1 MHKKKSEL
9 LAFEMLTARSRFLT
23 VQGKGKKWVSHGLAL
38 QILENETDDK
48 IRTGY
53 TVTKKIEKLAV
64 KRNRV
69 KRRLRS
75 VAADVL
81 SEHAKPGVDYIL
93 VGRRLTATRSY
104 EELCRDLRWCLKKTG
119 YFQELEKVK

>member
-1 MHKKKSEL
+1 MNTKKSEL

-23 VQGKGKKWVSHGLAL
+23 VQGKGKKWVSHGMTL

-48 IRTGY
+48 IRLGY
-53 TVTKKIEKLAV
+53 TVTKKTDKLAV
-64 KRNRV
+64 NRNRI

-81 SEHAKPGVDYIL
+81 SEYAKPGVDYIL
-93 VGRRLTATRSY
+93 VGRRLTASRSY
-104 EELCRDLRWCLKKTG
+104 EDLCRDLRWCLKKTG
-119 YFQELEKVK
+119 YYQKKEGR